1 MSSKM
6 RFLVALFMSL
16 AATIAW
22 GFVGAVYTIE
32 LRDGSRI
39 LAKDRPHH
47 RGSVM
52 VFHKYPSGVLT
63 SLPEEQVLRVD
74 TEAVAVRN
82 PTLRPGDVVFLGAT
96 GAGPAS
102 APPEETVVIAP
113 GTPPGGVYDPRNP
126 AYGGGYSPRTLNSN
140 GSSTGSFLVAPPSD
154 TARAASGEPPTME
167 PPVGP
172 NGFPTTTGIPTAGL
186 AAPEPPTLLVGPDGQ
201 PVLAPSGAPGSAPP
215 AIGPNG
221 TPTLAPSG
229 APGSAPPA
237 IGPNGTPTMAPSGAP
252 GSAPPAIGPNGT
264 PVLAPSGAPGST
276 APPVGSNGF
285 PARGRG

>member
-6 RFLVALFMSL
+6 RIIAALFMSL
-16 AATIAW
+16 AAAIAW
-22 GFVGAVYTIE
+22 AFVGAVYTIE

-52 VFHKYPSGVLT
+52 VFHRYPSGVLT

-74 TEAVAVRN
+74 TEAVEIRN
-82 PTLRPGDVVFLGAT
+82 PTLRPGDVVVLGAT

-113 GTPPGGVYDPRNP
+113 GTPPGGVYDPRSP
-126 AYGGGYSPRTLNSN
+126 AFGYTPPRTLNSN
-140 GSSTGSFLVAPPSD
+140 GSFPVFPAGPPSD
-154 TARAASGEPPTME
+154 TTRAVSAEPPTME
-167 PPVGP
+167 PPIGP
-172 NGFPTTTGIPTAGL
+172 NGFPATTGIPAEGL

-201 PVLAPSGAPGSAPP
+201 PILAPSGAPGSAPP
-215 AIGPNG
+215 AIGSNG
-221 TPTLAPSG
+221 TPTL
-229 APGSAPPA
+229 
-237 IGPNGTPTMAPSGAP
+237 APSGAP

-276 APPVGSNGF
+276 PPPVGSNGF
-285 PARGRG
+285 PARGPG

>member
-6 RFLVALFMSL
+6 KFIAALFMSL
-16 AATIAW
+16 AAGIAW
-22 GFVGAVYTIE
+22 GSVGALDTIE

-39 LAKDRPHH
+39 LAKDRPYH

-52 VFHKYPSGVLT
+52 IFHKYPSGVRT
-63 SLPEEQVLRVD
+63 SLREEQVLRVE
-74 TEAVAVRN
+74 TQAVEITN

-126 AYGGGYSPRTLNSN
+126 AYGGGYPPRTLNPN
-140 GSSTGSFLVAPPSD
+140 GSSSGSFLVVPPSD

-167 PPVGP
+167 PPVGA

-186 AAPEPPTLLVGPDGQ
+186 TTPEPPTLLVGPDGQ
-201 PVLAPSGAPGSAPP
+201 PILAPSGAPGSSSP

-221 TPTLAPSG
+221 TPLLAPLG
-229 APGSAPPA
+229 APGSAQPV
-237 IGPNGTPTMAPSGAP
+237 
-252 GSAPPAIGPNGT
+252 IGPNGT

-285 PARGRG
+285 PARGPG